1 MDEGYNIYIS
11 QNTDN
16 ELIVLKLP
24 ANPEE
29 IEFKYDINNK
39 KYNVLGIGDV
49 IRVRTKGLK
58 GFTVKSF
65 FPADENP
72 DVAIYT
78 IEKMITNMTLYK
90 LPLNFK
96 IIMLQGNRL
105 TLDINIDVIVDSF
118 IHGEKG
124 GEVGDKEYSLKMTE
138 YREHKAKVI

>member
-1 MDEGYNIYIS
+1 MSEGYNIYIS
-11 QNTDN
+11 QNTGI

-29 IEFKYDINNK
+29 IEFKYEINNK

-49 IRVRTKGLK
+49 IRIGKKGLK

-78 IEKMITNMTLYK
+78 IEKMISNMTEREI
-90 LPLNFK
+90 PLNFK
-96 IIMLQGNRL
+96 INKLQNNRL
-105 TLDINIDVIVDSF
+105 ILDINMDVVVDSF
-118 IHGEKG
+118 SNSEKG
-124 GEVGDKEYSLKMTE
+124 GEVGDIEYSLKMTE

>member
-11 QNTDN
+11 QNIGN
-16 ELIVLKLP
+16 EMIVLKLP

-29 IEFKYDINNK
+29 IEFKYDIDNK
-39 KYNVLGIGDV
+39 KYNVLSLGDV
-49 IRVRTKGLK
+49 IRIGTKGLN

-72 DVAIYT
+72 DVSIFT
-78 IEKMITNMTLYK
+78 IEKMIANK

-96 IIMLQGNRL
+96 INKLSGNKFA
-105 TLDINIDVIVDSF
+105 LDINMDVVVDSF
-118 IHGEKG
+118 SHSEKG
-124 GEVGDKEYSLKMTE
+124 GEVGDIEYSLKMTE